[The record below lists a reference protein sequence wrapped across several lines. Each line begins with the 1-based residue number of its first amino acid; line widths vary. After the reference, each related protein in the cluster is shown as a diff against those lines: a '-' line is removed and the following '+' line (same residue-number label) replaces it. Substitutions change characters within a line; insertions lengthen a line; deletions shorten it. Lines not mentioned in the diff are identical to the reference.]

1 MKTIRIL
8 SFLLLLCGSF
18 ALMGQDVNGNL
29 SEARSSY
36 SSGDLENSRFALQE
50 ALIAINQVIGK
61 EILDIMP
68 NQLGDLSA
76 VENSDDVTGT
86 NIGFAGLYVSR
97 EYKSETASAS
107 FQIVSDSPMLGAVSS
122 LLSMSVFLAADPNQ
136 KRIKVDGYKALLT
149 KNEDEEGN
157 INYDVSL
164 PFGNSMMN
172 FTTEGIREEGKVTEI
187 VGRIPVKEIVK
198 TAQ

>member
-1 MKTIRIL
+1 MKTRCIL
-8 SFLLLLCGSF
+8 SFVILLSLSF
-18 ALMGQDVNGNL
+18 SAKSQDVNGNL

-61 EILDIMP
+61 EILDLMP
-68 NQLGDLSA
+68 EQLGDLST
-76 VENSDDVTGT
+76 VEGSDDVTGT

-122 LLSMSVFLAADPNQ
+122 MLSMSVFFAADPNQ

-149 KNEDEEGN
+149 KNEDENGL
-157 INYDVSL
+157 ITWDVNL

-172 FTTEGIREEGKVTEI
+172 FTTEGITEEEKVTGI
-187 VGRIPVKEIVK
+187 VGEIPVKEIVK